1 MPICRDFPSAAARQE
16 YHELR
21 GSCQICGKP
30 PNSPLSPEVS
40 ETQQAALGV
49 VAGSSPLTW
58 CSS

>member
-1 MPICRDFPSAAARQE
+1 
-16 YHELR
+16 LR
-21 GSCQICGKP
+21 GSCQTCRKP
-30 PNSPLSPEVS
+30 ANSPRSAEVS